1 MRLQFNIKSA
11 IIVKKKILIY
21 FNIYFIIFPYF
32 IFFFFCFFFR
42 LFYIHIY
49 IYGVLLLHDTIYIFI
64 YFVITTQNNVIFNIY
79 ESPQEYKMYFTVTIV
94 TN

>member
-32 IFFFFCFFFR
+32 IFFFFVFFLDF
-42 LFYIHIY
+42 FIY
-49 IYGVLLLHDTIYIFI
+49 IYGVLLLHYTIYIFI